1 MSLSYWCTLD
11 AHNGSIHQEGACP
24 VPDESGRCFFPFPF
38 RPPTSLPFFMIK
50 PFHFSL
56 LSFFPSLL
64 CFLPPLSVVPLLI
77 WAFSLFPNIEEIDVF
92 GSRCNYCHLLRA
104 ETLYLCGF
112 PVLQV
117 SARSRGGAFSPRS
130 WRGARCESSLCVI
143 ARAGRGQCGRRWVAE
158 ATPVMIVWGTP
169 AFMGCLARAAWGHQS
184 LESGALT
191 TSLVFISAKLQALA
205 WWAPGQ
211 EFDSWYH

>member
-1 MSLSYWCTLD
+1 MHIMVAFTRKERALYLMSQAAASSHSPSALQPL
-11 AHNGSIHQEGACP
+11 
-24 VPDESGRCFFPFPF
+24 FP
-38 RPPTSLPFFMIK
+38 SLCIK

-77 WAFSLFPNIEEIDVF
+77 WAFSLFHNIEEMDVF

-130 WRGARCESSLCVI
+130 WRGARCESRLCVI

-158 ATPVMIVWGTP
+158 ATRVVIVWGTP
-169 AFMGCLARAAWGHQS
+169 GIYGMSC
-184 LESGALT
+184 
-191 TSLVFISAKLQALA
+191 
-205 WWAPGQ
+205 
-211 EFDSWYH
+211 